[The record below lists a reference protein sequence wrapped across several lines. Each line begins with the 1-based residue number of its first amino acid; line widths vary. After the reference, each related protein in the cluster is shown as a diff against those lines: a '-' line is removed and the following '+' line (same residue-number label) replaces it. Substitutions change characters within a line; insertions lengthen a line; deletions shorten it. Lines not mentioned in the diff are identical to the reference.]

1 MDGNRKHPM
10 SVLIELALYAAA
22 GYYLS
27 DAERLRLLKPRIF
40 LAVSR
45 VSKTVAATAG
55 GIGIL
60 AENAYNTAMET
71 VK

>member
-1 MDGNRKHPM
+1 MSDNRKHPM
-10 SVLIELALYAAA
+10 SLLIELALYAAA

-27 DAERLRLLKPRIF
+27 DAERLKLLKPRIF
-40 LAVSR
+40 LAVSK

-60 AENAYNTAMET
+60 AENAYHSAIET
-71 VK
+71 VR